1 MWKRQKSAHNQK
13 INTFMRLV
21 TCQRDFDTHNSSNS
35 VWLTPKLINPIWFIA
50 MGQKQDRKY
59 QNQEMSTFFFA
70 LDYVLE
76 SLQKSR
82 LYVNNKKSS
91 ITRENAFLR
100 QIEQLFLVKSNID
113 SNRRKTYSLASKTSS
128 EFRDKHF
135 CADNYFPELLQRTK
149 LCGNDK
155 RVFLIKR

>member
-1 MWKRQKSAHNQK
+1 
-13 INTFMRLV
+13 
-21 TCQRDFDTHNSSNS
+21 
-35 VWLTPKLINPIWFIA
+35 
-50 MGQKQDRKY
+50 
-59 QNQEMSTFFFA
+59 
-70 LDYVLE
+70 
-76 SLQKSR
+76 
-82 LYVNNKKSS
+82 
-91 ITRENAFLR
+91 LR

-149 LCGNDK
+149 LCMVNPEIDQSDMIYSNGTKTRQKISESRDEHIFLKSNIDSNRRKTYSLASKTSSEFRTRQKISELNIHWKVCKEFRDKHFCAINYFPELLQRTKLCGNDK

>member
-1 MWKRQKSAHNQK
+1 MINPEIDQSDKIYSNGTKTRQKISES
-13 INTFMRLV
+13 
-21 TCQRDFDTHNSSNS
+21 RDEH
-35 VWLTPKLINPIWFIA
+35 I
-50 MGQKQDRKY
+50 
-59 QNQEMSTFFFA
+59 FFA

-82 LYVNNKKSS
+82 LYLNNKKSS

-155 RVFLIKR
+155 TVLKIK

>member
-1 MWKRQKSAHNQK
+1 MINSEIDQSDMIYSNGTKTRQKISES
-13 INTFMRLV
+13 
-21 TCQRDFDTHNSSNS
+21 RDEH
-35 VWLTPKLINPIWFIA
+35 I
-50 MGQKQDRKY
+50 
-59 QNQEMSTFFFA
+59 FFFA

-113 SNRRKTYSLASKTSS
+113 SNRRKTYSLASKRAQNS
-128 EFRDKHF
+128 EISIFVLITTFQSYCK
-135 CADNYFPELLQRTK
+135 ELNCVETTK
-149 LCGNDK
+149 ECS
-155 RVFLIKR
+155 

>member
-1 MWKRQKSAHNQK
+1 
-13 INTFMRLV
+13 
-21 TCQRDFDTHNSSNS
+21 
-35 VWLTPKLINPIWFIA
+35 

-82 LYVNNKKSS
+82 LYLNNKKSS

-135 CADNYFPELLQRTK
+135 CVH
-149 LCGNDK
+149 ND
-155 RVFLIKR
+155 LIGWSVGRSVSPVSTGWTYLDL

>member
-1 MWKRQKSAHNQK
+1 MIYSNGTKTRQKISES
-13 INTFMRLV
+13 
-21 TCQRDFDTHNSSNS
+21 RDEH
-35 VWLTPKLINPIWFIA
+35 I
-50 MGQKQDRKY
+50 
-59 QNQEMSTFFFA
+59 FFA

-91 ITRENAFLR
+91 ITRENAFLK
-100 QIEQLFLVKSNID
+100 QIEQLFLVTSNID

-155 RVFLIKR
+155 RVLIIKR

>member
-1 MWKRQKSAHNQK
+1 
-13 INTFMRLV
+13 
-21 TCQRDFDTHNSSNS
+21 
-35 VWLTPKLINPIWFIA
+35 

-82 LYVNNKKSS
+82 LYLNNKKSS

-155 RVFLIKR
+155 RVLKIKR

>member
-1 MWKRQKSAHNQK
+1 
-13 INTFMRLV
+13 
-21 TCQRDFDTHNSSNS
+21 
-35 VWLTPKLINPIWFIA
+35 

-91 ITRENAFLR
+91 IRRENAFLK
-100 QIEQLFLVKSNID
+100 QIEQLFLVTPNID
-113 SNRRKTYSLASKTSS
+113 SNRSKTYSFASNTSS

-135 CADNYFPELLQRTK
+135 CAEYYFPEILQRTK
-149 LCGNDK
+149 RYMANLGAT
-155 RVFLIKR
+155 

>member
-1 MWKRQKSAHNQK
+1 MINPEIDQSDIIYSNGTKTRQKISES
-13 INTFMRLV
+13 
-21 TCQRDFDTHNSSNS
+21 RDEH
-35 VWLTPKLINPIWFIA
+35 I
-50 MGQKQDRKY
+50 
-59 QNQEMSTFFFA
+59 FFA

-149 LCGNDK
+149 LCGNNK
-155 RVFLIKR
+155 RVLKIKR

>member
-1 MWKRQKSAHNQK
+1 
-13 INTFMRLV
+13 
-21 TCQRDFDTHNSSNS
+21 
-35 VWLTPKLINPIWFIA
+35 

-59 QNQEMSTFFFA
+59 QNQEMSTFLFA

-76 SLQKSR
+76 SLQRSR

-91 ITRENAFLR
+91 ITRENAFLK

-113 SNRRKTYSLASKTSS
+113 SNRIKTYSLASKTSS

-135 CADNYFPELLQRTK
+135 CADNYFPGLLQRTK

-155 RVFLIKR
+155 RVFIIKR

>member
-1 MWKRQKSAHNQK
+1 
-13 INTFMRLV
+13 
-21 TCQRDFDTHNSSNS
+21 
-35 VWLTPKLINPIWFIA
+35 

-59 QNQEMSTFFFA
+59 QNQEMSTFLFA

-82 LYVNNKKSS
+82 LYLNNKKSS

-128 EFRDKHF
+128 EFRTRQKIS
-135 CADNYFPELLQRTK
+135 ELRNEHIFFALEYSLESLQRIQ
-149 LCGNDK
+149 
-155 RVFLIKR
+155 R

>member
-1 MWKRQKSAHNQK
+1 MIYSNGTKTRQKISES
-13 INTFMRLV
+13 
-21 TCQRDFDTHNSSNS
+21 RDEH
-35 VWLTPKLINPIWFIA
+35 I
-50 MGQKQDRKY
+50 
-59 QNQEMSTFFFA
+59 FFA

-91 ITRENAFLR
+91 TTRENAFLK
-100 QIEQLFLVKSNID
+100 QIEQLFLVTSNID

-128 EFRDKHF
+128 EFKDKHF

-155 RVFLIKR
+155 RVLIIKR

>member
-1 MWKRQKSAHNQK
+1 
-13 INTFMRLV
+13 
-21 TCQRDFDTHNSSNS
+21 
-35 VWLTPKLINPIWFIA
+35 

-91 ITRENAFLR
+91 ITRENAFLK
-100 QIEQLFLVKSNID
+100 QIKQLFLVTSYKKKIDKSID
-113 SNRRKTYSLASKTSS
+113 FLRGGEKKNVSI
-128 EFRDKHF
+128 F
-135 CADNYFPELLQRTK
+135 CLRSCEEVA
-149 LCGNDK
+149 
-155 RVFLIKR
+155 VS

>member
-1 MWKRQKSAHNQK
+1 
-13 INTFMRLV
+13 
-21 TCQRDFDTHNSSNS
+21 
-35 VWLTPKLINPIWFIA
+35 

-135 CADNYFPELLQRTK
+135 CAINYFSELLQRTK
-149 LCGNDK
+149 LRRNDK
-155 RVFLIKR
+155 RVLKIKR

>member
-1 MWKRQKSAHNQK
+1 MINPEIDQSDMIYSNGTKTRQKISES
-13 INTFMRLV
+13 
-21 TCQRDFDTHNSSNS
+21 RDEH
-35 VWLTPKLINPIWFIA
+35 I
-50 MGQKQDRKY
+50 
-59 QNQEMSTFFFA
+59 FFA

-91 ITRENAFLR
+91 TTRENAFLK
-100 QIEQLFLVKSNID
+100 QIKQLFLVTSYID

-155 RVFLIKR
+155 RVFIIKR

>member
-1 MWKRQKSAHNQK
+1 MINPEIDQSNMIYSNGTRTRQKISES
-13 INTFMRLV
+13 
-21 TCQRDFDTHNSSNS
+21 RDEH
-35 VWLTPKLINPIWFIA
+35 I
-50 MGQKQDRKY
+50 
-59 QNQEMSTFFFA
+59 FFA

-149 LCGNDK
+149 LCINNK
-155 RVFLIKR
+155 RVFIIKR

>member
-1 MWKRQKSAHNQK
+1 
-13 INTFMRLV
+13 
-21 TCQRDFDTHNSSNS
+21 
-35 VWLTPKLINPIWFIA
+35 

-59 QNQEMSTFFFA
+59 QNHEMSTFFFA

-76 SLQKSR
+76 ILQKLR
-82 LYVNNKKSS
+82 LYLNNKKSS

-155 RVFLIKR
+155 RVLQNQKINTFMRLVTCQRDFDTHNSSNSV